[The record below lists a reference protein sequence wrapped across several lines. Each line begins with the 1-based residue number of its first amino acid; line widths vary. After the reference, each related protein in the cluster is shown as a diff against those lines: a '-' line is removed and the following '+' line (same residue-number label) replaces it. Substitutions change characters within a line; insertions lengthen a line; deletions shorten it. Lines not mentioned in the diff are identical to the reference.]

1 MKRRSRYFVI
11 ILGAVTFF
19 VLSPIIVLYVSNLR
33 YDFETQGYVI
43 GGIITVKTTKTMAL
57 KASIRTIIGIGSM
70 GRSVKVGNSI

>member
-11 ILGAVTFF
+11 IIGAVTFF

-43 GGIITVKTTKTMAL
+43 GGIITVKTEPKDAQFFLYDKLIHNTP
-57 KASIRTIIGIGSM
+57 ASA
-70 GRSVKVGNSI
+70 